1 MSVLQRLR
9 SDGFDLYAPASSPRS
24 VAELTQAGAHA
35 AQVDLTDESA
45 VKTYV
50 TTLASETELRAAVLL
65 AGGFEMGTLE
75 NTDATA
81 LRRMFAL
88 NFETGFNVVRELLPH
103 FERRGG
109 GQFVLIG
116 ARPALSADAGAHMVA
131 YTLSKT
137 LVHQLAELVNAH
149 GRDKRIDATVIVP
162 SVIDTPANRRA
173 MPDVDPR
180 RWASPTAIADTIG
193 FVLSEAGRQMRGSVL
208 KLYNES

>member
-1 MSVLQRLR
+1 MAA
-9 SDGFDLYAPASSPRS
+9 YA
-24 VAELTQAGAHA
+24 
-35 AQVDLTDESA
+35 
-45 VKTYV
+45 
-50 TTLASETELRAAVLL
+50 
-65 AGGFEMGTLE
+65 
-75 NTDATA
+75 
-81 LRRMFAL
+81 
-88 NFETGFNVVRELLPH
+88 
-103 FERRGG
+103 
-109 GQFVLIG
+109 
-116 ARPALSADAGAHMVA
+116 
-131 YTLSKT
+131 LSKT